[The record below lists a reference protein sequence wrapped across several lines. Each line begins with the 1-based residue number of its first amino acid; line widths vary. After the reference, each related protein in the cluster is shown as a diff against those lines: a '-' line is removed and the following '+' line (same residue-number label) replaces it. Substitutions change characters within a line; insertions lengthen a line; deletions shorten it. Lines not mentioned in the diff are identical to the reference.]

1 MVRWREG
8 KWLPTRVRVGDDLT
22 GRRTRGRRL
31 STWARL
37 ICAKR
42 SNDHRHLY
50 CGTSG
55 EGMARGHTPSVEILQ
70 RAVEILQWVARGVA
84 VLWHTRRVGMAHGRR
99 RWHLYCQP
107 PGIGGVRLAAGRP
120 CEGHGARS
128 LRRQG
133 EGMAPGR
140 LGG

>member
-1 MVRWREG
+1 
-8 KWLPTRVRVGDDLT
+8 
-22 GRRTRGRRL
+22 
-31 STWARL
+31 
-37 ICAKR
+37 
-42 SNDHRHLY
+42 
-50 CGTSG
+50 
-55 EGMARGHTPSVEILQ
+55 MARGHTPPVEILQ

-99 RWHLYCQP
+99 RWHLYCQL

-140 LGG
+140 LGGWASARTREAEEWDLVSRTRLRARGRTLQRS